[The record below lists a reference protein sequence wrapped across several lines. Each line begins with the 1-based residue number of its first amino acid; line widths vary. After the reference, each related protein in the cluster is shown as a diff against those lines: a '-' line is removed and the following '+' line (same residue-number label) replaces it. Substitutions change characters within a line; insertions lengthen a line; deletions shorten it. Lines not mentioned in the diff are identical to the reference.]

1 MRVAL
6 ARASR
11 ASRNAGTPRMT
22 LARRASAPLRVL
34 IVDDE
39 APARRRLAMLLADDP
54 TAMVVGEADDGPEAV
69 AQVEALAPDVVLLD
83 IRMPGLDG
91 FEVIEAVG
99 AAMPAVIFV
108 TAFDEHAVRAFTV
121 QALDYLLKPV
131 EPARLAHALA
141 RARERRD
148 GEATA
153 RREWQAK
160 TVAVAA
166 AQARPL
172 ARLLAHDANGDVAL
186 VAVDEIALARAQ
198 RNYVEL
204 HTARGAYRLRGTIGA
219 LEARLDRVQFLRV
232 NRSDIVRLAAIA
244 KLSPWSH
251 GDYRLELP
259 GGMALLWSRRYRSRD
274 AAQFALT
281 VARGA
286 AD

>member
-11 ASRNAGTPRMT
+11 ASRNAGAPRMT

-148 GEATA
+148 GAAAA
-153 RREWQAK
+153 RRAWQAK

-186 VAVDEIALARAQ
+186 VAVDDIALARAQ